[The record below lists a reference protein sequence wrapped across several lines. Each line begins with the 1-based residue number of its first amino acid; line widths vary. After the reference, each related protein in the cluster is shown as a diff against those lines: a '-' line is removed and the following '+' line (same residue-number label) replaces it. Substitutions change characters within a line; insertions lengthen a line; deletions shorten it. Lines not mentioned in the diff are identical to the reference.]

1 MKLQTIVTV
10 NIALRDR
17 RAMLFQTW
25 VEAHRL
31 GMHDLTAFW
40 AGELEQLNDAAAE
53 LAKVGLI

>member
-10 NIALRDR
+10 NIAIRDR

-25 VEAHRL
+25 VESHRL
-31 GMHDLTAFW
+31 GMGELSAFW
-40 AGELEQLNDAAAE
+40 AAELEQLNDAAAE